1 MLVLKAVLCCSYR
14 AHSRDSFVRWG
25 STKVGTLL
33 KAKPKQPEW
42 LWCEKDLMVIDA
54 IKKMTD
60 ANVGSL
66 MVVDCEGEDVCRH
79 KEEAVVGILT
89 ERWVFECV
97 FECVPRS
104 LAGCGPI
111 DRWTD

>member
-1 MLVLKAVLCCSYR
+1 VLTR
-14 AHSRDSFVRWG
+14 ATRSFVRWG

-66 MVVDCEGEDVCRH
+66 MVVDCEGEDVSRH

-97 FECVPRS
+97 PRS

-111 DRWTD
+111 DRLTD